1 MEGFVFGG
9 LSLSFLV
16 SISWI
21 TDLPPVLAPDHAS
34 TFPLGE
40 QFMSRGQKKWCL
52 MRASDMQDMGLWRR
66 NHLCDENKSVSALF
80 GQPPFPFQSCT
91 RLRVFPSI
99 RALAPFSGGAA
110 MKRCDFRGPA
120 VQPGLQFSLSLS
132 VSILFLRFQRFN
144 GFNGSNGWWRLSS
157 RAAGPLEYDQTEE
170 QAKQTGKEK
179 NQERRCRLDHARY

>member
-1 MEGFVFGG
+1 MYVEGFVFGG

-66 NHLCDENKSVSALF
+66 NHLCDENKSVRALF
-80 GQPPFPFQSCT
+80 GQLVFS
-91 RLRVFPSI
+91 LSIMYGIVRVFVSSRPLERS
-99 RALAPFSGGAA
+99 LAPFLGGSSDETVQFQ
-110 MKRCDFRGPA
+110 RSSSPA
-120 VQPGLQFSLSLS
+120 KVAVLALFSL
-132 VSILFLRFQRFN
+132 
-144 GFNGSNGWWRLSS
+144 
-157 RAAGPLEYDQTEE
+157 E
-170 QAKQTGKEK
+170 
-179 NQERRCRLDHARY
+179 

>member
-1 MEGFVFGG
+1 MIPLCVSLHFFPLRAWRAMYVEGFVFGG

-66 NHLCDENKSVSALF
+66 NHLCDENKSVRALF
-80 GQPPFPFQSCT
+80 GQPSFPFQSCT

-99 RALAPFSGGAA
+99 RALAPFLGGSS
-110 MKRCDFRGPA
+110 DET
-120 VQPGLQFSLSLS
+120 V
-132 VSILFLRFQRFN
+132 RFQR
-144 GFNGSNGWWRLSS
+144 SS
-157 RAAGPLEYDQTEE
+157 SPARVAVF
-170 QAKQTGKEK
+170 TGMSPSSPP
-179 NQERRCRLDHARY
+179 